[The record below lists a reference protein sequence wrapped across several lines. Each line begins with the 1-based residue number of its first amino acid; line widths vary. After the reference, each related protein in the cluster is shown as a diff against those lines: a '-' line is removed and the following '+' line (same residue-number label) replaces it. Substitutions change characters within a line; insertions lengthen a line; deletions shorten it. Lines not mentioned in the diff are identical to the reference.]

1 MGERTDPPSVPVT
14 QIAHFYFTG
23 VIMKTLAYLYK
34 WTELSTKKWYIGSK
48 SSQGCSPAYHENYL
62 CSSEIVKPLILEN
75 RDNWVCEILV
85 IGDPKY
91 IRKLETE
98 YLKTLDAKND
108 AMSYNQSN
116 ACFDPG
122 NRLGTKDSIATR
134 KKKSL
139 ARQGDK
145 NPMYGKLKE
154 ICPHYGKKHSDTRK
168 KNISKSLS
176 AYSKN
181 RPNSHNQNI
190 SKALKGNPKL
200 SEKIRGEKNPMYGK
214 PRSDYNKMMTKM
226 KNSGDGN
233 PMKKPENQK
242 LCLHCNKTVA
252 KNHYTMYHGDKCKF
266 NTENIIA

>member
-1 MGERTDPPSVPVT
+1 MV
-14 QIAHFYFTG
+14 Y
-23 VIMKTLAYLYK
+23 
-34 WTELSTKKWYIGSK
+34 WGSK
-48 SSQGCSPAYHENYL
+48 SSKGCSPAYHENYL

-116 ACFDPG
+116 SCFDPG
-122 NRLGTKDSIATR
+122 NRLGSKDSVETR

-139 ARQGDK
+139 ARQGEK
-145 NPMYGKLKE
+145 NPMFGKRGEKCPNYG
-154 ICPHYGKKHSDTRK
+154 
-168 KNISKSLS
+168 KSLS
-176 AYSKN
+176 KKAVENIRAAILLYNKN
-181 RPNSHNQNI
+181 GRPASHNQNI

-200 SEKIRGEKNPMYGK
+200 SEKICGEKNPMYGK
-214 PRSDYNKMMTKM
+214 PCSDYNKMMTKM

-266 NTENIIA
+266 NTDNVIV